1 MKWINHEIVT
11 GVVVYAVTE
20 NPLYAI
26 YSMAGAILPDKVEG
40 SPFKKSKKDYW
51 KWRQRHR
58 TWSHWP
64 VLYLLLYTFVKYLLA
79 QPEYAAFADIFR
91 IAEYVAIGSL
101 LHIAE
106 DAVCGK
112 VPLLTPKKKVGI
124 RLFRV
129 GTTGEYIFVIIFLVL
144 IYIVHSPGM
153 LQ

>member
-64 VLYLLLYTFVKYLLA
+64 VLYLLLYVFVKYLLA

-91 IAEYVAIGSL
+91 IVEYVTIGSL